1 MTKSAITRSI
11 PLVLSVL
18 VLLAL
23 AACGGG
29 DTPATSPPVE
39 QPTRQATATT
49 EAQPTVTSSPT
60 ETPAPTSTT
69 AAEASPTAPP
79 AATTAPLKAPEPTD
93 TPVPVPKDTPVPA
106 PTEAPTVEPTA
117 TIAPVPTIAPTAAP
131 AEVPTEVP
139 TATPGPLP
147 ATPSEPTTYLLSV
160 HQPGDQVYAGK
171 TVTFMVGNLQAVE
184 TAVWRQGGLDSLDL
198 SASGSAWSD
207 TPQPSI
213 PATATRSSNVA
224 AGGLLARPAFQPA
237 PPHVFAGTVTI
248 NGQPAV
254 PGTVVTALVDGTPVP
269 NAEATAKAASES
281 PDTSGSV
288 AQSLDPLGDNLLMVW
303 GFDRTIQDWSFYDS
317 SPGFAKFNTIR
328 EMMPGGFY
336 YLVVERN
343 QTVTLNGQERTL
355 FPGWNP
361 LRW

>member
-11 PLVLSVL
+11 PFVLSVL

-29 DTPATSPPVE
+29 DTPATSPPME
-39 QPTRQATATT
+39 QPTRQPTATT
-49 EAQPTVTSSPT
+49 GAQPAATTVPT

-69 AAEASPTAPP
+69 AAEASPTAAP
-79 AATTAPLKAPEPTD
+79 AATTAPPKAPEPTD
-93 TPVPVPKDTPVPA
+93 TPVPTPKDTPVPA
-106 PTEAPTVEPTA
+106 PTEAPTVEPTME
-117 TIAPVPTIAPTAAP
+117 PTRLPTVAPTAA
-131 AEVPTEVP
+131 PTEVP
-139 TATPGPLP
+139 TATPEPLP

-198 SASGSAWSD
+198 SASGSARSD
-207 TPQPSI
+207 TPQPST
-213 PATATRSSNVA
+213 PATATRDRGFSTS
-224 AGGLLARPAFQPA
+224 GLLARPAFQPA

-254 PGTVVTALVDGTPVP
+254 PGTVVTALVDGIPVP

-281 PDTSGSV
+281 PDSSGSV

-303 GFDRTIQDWSFYDS
+303 GFDRTIQDWSFYDPS
-317 SPGFAKFNTIR
+317 SGFAKFNTIR
-328 EMMPGGFY
+328 EMAPGGFY

-343 QTVTLNGQERTL
+343 QTVTLNGRERTL

-361 LRW
+361 ERW

>member
-11 PLVLSVL
+11 PFVLSVL

-39 QPTRQATATT
+39 QPTRQSPATT
-49 EAQPTVTSSPT
+49 AAQPTVTSSPT
-60 ETPAPTSTT
+60 ETPPPTSTT
-69 AAEASPTAPP
+69 AAMPSPAAAP
-79 AATTAPLKAPEPTD
+79 AATTAPTKAPAPTD
-93 TPVPVPKDTPVPA
+93 TPVATPKDTPVPA
-106 PTEAPTVEPTA
+106 PTVEPT
-117 TIAPVPTIAPTAAP
+117 PLPTAAP
-131 AEVPTEVP
+131 TEAPTEVP
-139 TATPGPLP
+139 TSTPEPLP
-147 ATPSEPTTYLLSV
+147 GTPSEPTAYLLSV
-160 HQPGDQVYAGK
+160 HQPGDQAYSGK
-171 TVTFMVGNLQAVE
+171 TVTFMIGNLQAVE

-207 TPQPSI
+207 TPQPST
-213 PATATRSSNVA
+213 PATATRSSSVVE
-224 AGGLLARPAFQPA
+224 GGLLARPAFQPA

-248 NGQPAV
+248 DSNPAP
-254 PGTVVTALVDGTPVP
+254 PGTVVTALVDGIPVP

-281 PDTSGSV
+281 PDSSGSV

-303 GFDRTIQDWSFYDS
+303 GFDRTTQDWSFYDP
-317 SPGFAKFNTIR
+317 SPGFAKFNTLR
-328 EMMPGGFY
+328 EMAPGGFY
-336 YLVVERN
+336 YLVVEGN
-343 QTVTLNGQERTL
+343 QTVSLNGQERTL